1 MQYPVFVFIH
11 LCVLKTL
18 NDTINENNEE
28 ELYEETEI
36 AIDYLTETDKVNI
49 QNGIR
54 VNGNENL
61 NQVIEDFE

>member
-1 MQYPVFVFIH
+1 MEKIAIYR
-11 LCVLKTL
+11 
-18 NDTINENNEE
+18 INENNEE

-61 NQVIEDFE
+61 NQLIEDFE